1 MNIYFVRHGESTE
14 NALQI
19 YNWMDSPLTDLGIK
33 QSQKVAERFK
43 DINIDVI
50 YHSDM
55 VRARMTANEI
65 KKFQN
70 AEMIESELIREQ
82 LPPSELLGLSEN
94 DQKPKDVMKL
104 LQKNEHDKD
113 YRYSDEENFEDLKK
127 RVFEFL
133 KIIESLNK
141 ENILVIGHGF
151 VLRTLIGYVLF
162 GDNFNSYDFVNL
174 KKSLKTIN
182 TGVTLCDVNNKK
194 WTLVTWNDYSH
205 LQHKL

>member
-19 YNWMDSPLTDLGIK
+19 YDWMYAPLTDLGIK
-33 QSQKVAERFK
+33 QSQKVAQRFK
-43 DINIDVI
+43 DIKIDAI

-94 DQKPKDVMKL
+94 DQKSKVVMKL
-104 LQKNEHDKD
+104 LQQNEHNKD
-113 YRYSDEENFEDLKK
+113 FHYSDEENFEDLKK

-133 KIIESLNK
+133 NNMESLNK
-141 ENILVIGHGF
+141 ENILVIGHGY
-151 VLRTLIGYVLF
+151 VLRTLIGYILYGV
-162 GDNFNSYDFVNL
+162 NFNSNDFVNL
-174 KKSLKTIN
+174 KRSLKTIN
-182 TGVTLCDVNNKK
+182 TGVTICEVNNKK
-194 WTLVTWNDYSH
+194 WTLVSWNDYSH
-205 LQHKL
+205 LL

>member
-19 YNWMDSPLTDLGIK
+19 YNWMDSTLTDLGIN
-33 QSQKVAERFK
+33 QSQKVAQRFK
-43 DINIDVI
+43 DIKIDVV

-94 DQKPKDVMKL
+94 DQKSKDVMKL
-104 LQKNEHDKD
+104 LQQNEHNKD
-113 YRYSDEENFEDLKK
+113 YHYSDEENFEDLKK

-133 KIIESLNK
+133 NNIESLNK
-141 ENILVIGHGF
+141 ENILVIGHGY
-151 VLRTLIGYVLF
+151 VLRALIGYILYGV
-162 GDNFNSYDFVNL
+162 NFNSHDFVNL
-174 KKSLKTIN
+174 KRSLKTIN
-182 TGVTLCDVNNKK
+182 TGVTVCDVNNKK
-194 WTLVTWNDYSH
+194 WTLVSWNDYSH
-205 LQHKL
+205 LQH